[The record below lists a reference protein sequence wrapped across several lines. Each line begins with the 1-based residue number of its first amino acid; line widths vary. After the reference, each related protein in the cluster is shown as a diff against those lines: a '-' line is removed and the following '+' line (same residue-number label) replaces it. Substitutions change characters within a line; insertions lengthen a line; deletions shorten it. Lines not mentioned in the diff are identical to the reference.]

1 VLSGC
6 TIGSRPEPLPPVHE
20 PTPGVDPDVVVA
32 SHTLAAEQ
40 AMLDRVG
47 AVIARHPGLQPR
59 LSTVAVVHQ
68 AHVQLLTRA
77 VPGSA
82 SPSGTA
88 TGTASPSPTGTAS
101 PSSSGSASPTTG
113 PSSASPGPDTTEVP
127 RKPADA
133 VRWLADHENA
143 LCLFDKQ
150 QAFTAR
156 SGAFARLLA
165 SMAAAA
171 AQQAVLLGSPAHG
184 PGGGR

>member
-1 VLSGC
+1 
-6 TIGSRPEPLPPVHE
+6 VHE

-68 AHVQLLTRA
+68 THVQLLTRA

-101 PSSSGSASPTTG
+101 PRSSGSASPSPSGSASPTTG